1 MRFHQVQTYRER
13 ICVRGYGVKIEYV
26 LTDVDGTLTS
36 VDKTGGMG
44 RSILSHFQEAAG
56 CDDVP
61 PSDVCIS
68 KTLEKY
74 GISPEDFARKL
85 REDLARHTVL
95 RPDAV
100 EFLRFCKSSGRRL
113 YTATTN
119 SKYIALL
126 KLSLGGITEKDFSG
140 FFGGDA
146 FGDPLGKGSPAYF
159 PSILAALGSTGE
171 NVAMIGDEPDFDLYP
186 ALRAGVGTV
195 IIVDLRQR
203 EDVCRKNGAYFVN
216 SLIHAEKIIGDKES

>member
-1 MRFHQVQTYRER
+1 M
-13 ICVRGYGVKIEYV
+13 KIEYV

-36 VDKTGGMG
+36 VDETGGMA

-56 CDDVP
+56 CGDVP

-68 KTLEKY
+68 RTLGKY
-74 GISPEDFARKL
+74 GISPEKFAQKL
-85 REDLARHTVL
+85 RADLAQHTIL
-95 RPDAV
+95 RPDAAA
-100 EFLRFCKSSGRRL
+100 FLRFCKVSGRKL

-126 KLSLGGITEKDFSG
+126 KLSLGGFTEADFSG

-146 FGDPLGKGSPAYF
+146 FGDPLGKRSPAYF

-186 ALRAGVGTV
+186 ALRAGIGTV
-195 IIVDLRQR
+195 IMVDLAQR
-203 EDVCRKNGAYFVN
+203 EDVCRKDGAYFVN
-216 SLIHAEKIIGDKES
+216 SLIHGEKIIGNEES